1 MGPDLVVFLGPSLP
15 VEEARAVL
23 AADYRP
29 PAAMGDVVRAV
40 LDGPPR
46 TIVLID
52 GVFARRPAVRH
63 KEILFALA
71 AGVQVLGASSMG
83 ALRAAELAA
92 CGMVGVG
99 FCFRWYRATALADD
113 DEVAVAIAPHELGST
128 ALSDALIDMRASLKR
143 AGRARV
149 IGMDTCRALERI
161 ARALPFVERTYERL
175 LDEARRARLSGA
187 EVESLAAWLPVG
199 SVSRKREDALA
210 VLRRVANSPD
220 SAVPWPSPPFRLT
233 EAWAADLDAAG
244 LWDEV
249 RGRGLSLIR
258 DRSPA

>member
-1 MGPDLVVFLGPSLP
+1 MGAEVVVFLGPSLP

-23 AADYRP
+23 DADYRP

-46 TIVLID
+46 AIVLID

-71 AGVQVLGASSMG
+71 AGVHVVGAASMG
-83 ALRAAELAA
+83 ALRAAELES

-99 FCFRWYRATALADD
+99 FCFRWYRATPLADD
-113 DEVAVAIAPHELGST
+113 DEVAVAIAPPELGSS
-128 ALSDALIDMRASLKR
+128 ALSDALVDMRVTLKR
-143 AGRARV
+143 ASRAGV
-149 IGMDTCRALERI
+149 IGRDTCRALERI
-161 ARALPFVERTYERL
+161 ARAQPFVERGYERL
-175 LDEARRARLSGA
+175 LDQARAVRLPEPELEA
-187 EVESLAAWLPVG
+187 LAAWLLAG

-210 VLRRVANSPD
+210 ALLHVANSPGP
-220 SAVPWPSPPFRLT
+220 APSGPRFVFRLT
-233 EAWAADLDAAG
+233 EAWAADIDAAG

-249 RGRGLSLIR
+249 RERGLSLIG
-258 DRSPA
+258 DASPA